1 MKRKSWAS
9 SLCWFSLVSTP
20 GANLTNVHQVET
32 VGGTQL
38 DSRSN
43 SLTEPEAED
52 WPAPAVEFDM
62 QTCGPSA
69 QVFHFHAPFPWAWHL
84 GSQLPFWEFDF
95 HTEAVVFH
103 DSNQAQQPFY
113 QQPVSHKTMKLL
125 IKLKKLSFTGVLV
138 PTMTIPVKR
147 FEMYFRVTWS
157 DQPRNSSVQLPAVV
171 SEQEPL
177 FGDWKSCDQNVV
189 GYT

>member
-1 MKRKSWAS
+1 MWTICAS
-9 SLCWFSLVSTP
+9 VPFSCSFSLSFTSKQQRYKIEK
-20 GANLTNVHQVET
+20 L
-32 VGGTQL
+32 
-38 DSRSN
+38 
-43 SLTEPEAED
+43 SLIN
-52 WPAPAVEFDM
+52 
-62 QTCGPSA
+62 GI
-69 QVFHFHAPFPWAWHL
+69 APFLEVQSSSRRHFTPITSCKPWHL